1 MLYFLTIYIIF
12 VMLELAAK
20 NGAKQWRLE
29 NINVFFIIRLLMAL
43 QSLPPVHLFS
53 PVKNQ
58 KIHKNLTNSRN
69 SVS

>member
-29 NINVFFIIRLLMAL
+29 NINVFFLLAGAARACAVQVQL
-43 QSLPPVHLFS
+43 LAPV
-53 PVKNQ
+53 
-58 KIHKNLTNSRN
+58 
-69 SVS
+69 

>member
-29 NINVFFIIRLLMAL
+29 NINVFFVSRAARACA
-43 QSLPPVHLFS
+43 VHLQLLA
-53 PVKNQ
+53 PV
-58 KIHKNLTNSRN
+58 
-69 SVS
+69 